1 MMANRGIFSG
11 RIADMRAFDL
21 IVRCRRSRD
30 EAAWTELRALVE
42 ADVDAFCEGS
52 DTRWLVSVCDT
63 YADYG
68 EPLEQAA
75 AMLIVLLV
83 NWEKLAWSLR
93 LVSNPEPPRQAE
105 PEDCQTPLWDGVAS
119 LHLRSRGCDMPE
131 NLFRRLRHALI
142 PVPHLARIFQ
152 SVGSRLIDADDATP
166 ALLTAA
172 SHRRDLCNDLRKM
185 LRHRQW
191 PNA

>member
-30 EAAWTELRALVE
+30 EAAWEELRALVE
-42 ADVDAFCEGS
+42 GSIDAFCEGT
-52 DTRWLVSVCDT
+52 DTRWLISICDT

-68 EPLEQAA
+68 EPMERLA
-75 AMLIVLLV
+75 AMLVVLLV
-83 NWEKLAWSLR
+83 NWEKMAWSLR
-93 LVSNPEPPRQAE
+93 LVCDGAPPSPAEREHCQA
-105 PEDCQTPLWDGVAS
+105 DLWDGVTS

-131 NLFRRLRHALI
+131 NMFRRLRHALVAI
-142 PVPHLARIFQ
+142 PPLARIFRT
-152 SVGSRLIDADDATP
+152 VADRLLAAEGATP

-172 SHRRDLCNDLRKM
+172 SHHRNLRNDLRKS
-185 LRHRQW
+185 LRRR
-191 PNA
+191 P

>member
-1 MMANRGIFSG
+1 MANRGVFSG

-30 EAAWTELRALVE
+30 EEAWQELRALIE
-42 ADVDAFCEGS
+42 ADVDAFCAGS

-63 YADYG
+63 YADFG

-83 NWEKLAWSLR
+83 NWEKMAWSLR
-93 LVSNPEPPRQAE
+93 LVCEAGPPRPAE
-105 PEDCQTPLWDGVAS
+105 PDDCQAPLWDGVSS

-131 NLFRRLRHALI
+131 NMFRRLRHALI
-142 PVPHLARIFQ
+142 PVPVLARIFQ
-152 SVGSRLIDADDATP
+152 EVAGRLVDAAGATP

-172 SHRRDLCNDLRKM
+172 SARRDLCKDLQAM
-185 LRHRQW
+185 LRHKQW
-191 PNA
+191 PTA

>member
-11 RIADMRAFDL
+11 RIADPRAFDL

-30 EAAWTELRALVE
+30 EAAFAELRTLIE
-42 ADVDAFCEGS
+42 ADVDGFCAGS

-75 AMLIVLLV
+75 AMLVVLLV
-83 NWEKLAWSLR
+83 NWEKMARSLR
-93 LVSNPEPPRQAE
+93 LVCDANPPRPAE
-105 PEDCQTPLWDGVAS
+105 PDDCLAALWDGVTS
-119 LHLRSRGCDMPE
+119 LHLRSRGCDMPK
-131 NLFRRLRHALI
+131 NMFRRLRHALI
-142 PVPHLARIFQ
+142 PVPQLARIFQ
-152 SVGSRLIDADDATP
+152 TVAGRLVDADEATP
-166 ALLTAA
+166 ALLNA
-172 SHRRDLCNDLRKM
+172 SSIHRNLCADVRKS
-185 LRHRQW
+185 LRHDQW